1 MPVLPRPRRR
11 VAARAAVAA
20 ALAGAVLG
28 GVVLAAG
35 SARAAAPASLRASQP
50 TQLAAGLYPAQR
62 LGAVAVSTARPET
75 PRSPGSPRP
84 TAVPTAA
91 VTAAP
96 QAASGGCGFFN
107 VACQI
112 GHAIDSWFADLVKTA
127 VNPMFALLGESLLS
141 TPQVGGIGTVRS
153 LWSGSLAIADTSYVL
168 LVVVGG
174 ITLMSYQT
182 LQTSYAVKDIAP
194 RLVVGF
200 IAANLSLLLAGKAI
214 QFADGI
220 SAALA
225 GQGLDPHAA
234 GQILRNVIYRV
245 VAEGS
250 IFFILL
256 AVFAVVLVVVLTVIY
271 VARLMLTVLLIAMA
285 PLALACH
292 ALPQTEGVARWWW
305 RAFAGVLAIQAAQA
319 LVLVA
324 AARIFFATGWA
335 TLIGGALGG
344 HAAAVALDAIQ
355 MICVLY
361 ILIRIPFWIGRH
373 VWHGRGRSPIR
384 SAARFVFAAA
394 VLRRVAPVLSG
405 RGGGAGRRPPGG
417 GGSRRGNLPP
427 TPSGGPRGG
436 GGSGGAGPGSTGPA
450 GTARRGSGGAA
461 GGPGATSAAGGRQQ
475 PGQGSGSGG
484 VGRSPHT
491 GQGLGN
497 PQSRR
502 PSGSACAA
510 ATASGRTPPP
520 GPGTTR
526 TRPNTSGRPVSP
538 PGPRSAGPASGA
550 ARRGGPP
557 APPARRPRQQPGSG
571 PKPGNAAGRR
581 TPPGGT
587 SR

>member
-1 MPVLPRPRRR
+1 
-11 VAARAAVAA
+11 
-20 ALAGAVLG
+20 
-28 GVVLAAG
+28 
-35 SARAAAPASLRASQP
+35 
-50 TQLAAGLYPAQR
+50 
-62 LGAVAVSTARPET
+62 
-75 PRSPGSPRP
+75 
-84 TAVPTAA
+84 

-174 ITLMSYQT
+174 IMLMSYQT

-234 GQILRNVIYRV
+234 GQILRNVIYRA

-305 RAFAGVLAIQAAQA
+305 RPSPGC
-319 LVLVA
+319 
-324 AARIFFATGWA
+324 W
-335 TLIGGALGG
+335 
-344 HAAAVALDAIQ
+344 
-355 MICVLY
+355 
-361 ILIRIPFWIGRH
+361 
-373 VWHGRGRSPIR
+373 RSRPP
-384 SAARFVFAAA
+384 
-394 VLRRVAPVLSG
+394 RRWCWSPPPVSSS
-405 RGGGAGRRPPGG
+405 PPGG
-417 GGSRRGNLPP
+417 PP
-427 TPSGGPRGG
+427 
-436 GGSGGAGPGSTGPA
+436 
-450 GTARRGSGGAA
+450 
-461 GGPGATSAAGGRQQ
+461 
-475 PGQGSGSGG
+475 
-484 VGRSPHT
+484 
-491 GQGLGN
+491 
-497 PQSRR
+497 
-502 PSGSACAA
+502 
-510 ATASGRTPPP
+510 
-520 GPGTTR
+520 
-526 TRPNTSGRPVSP
+526 
-538 PGPRSAGPASGA
+538 
-550 ARRGGPP
+550 
-557 APPARRPRQQPGSG
+557 
-571 PKPGNAAGRR
+571 
-581 TPPGGT
+581 
-587 SR
+587 